1 MKAKRTLKKILLYLS
16 FSFIGAVMVFPFI
29 WMVATSFKT
38 GAEVYSLKLI
48 PSSPTWE
55 NYVKVLKGSDFPKW
69 FFNSF
74 LIAGITTVSVLIF
87 DPLLGFAFC

>member
-29 WMVATSFKT
+29 WMVATSFKA

-48 PSSPTWE
+48 
-55 NYVKVLKGSDFPKW
+55 
-69 FFNSF
+69 
-74 LIAGITTVSVLIF
+74 
-87 DPLLGFAFC
+87 